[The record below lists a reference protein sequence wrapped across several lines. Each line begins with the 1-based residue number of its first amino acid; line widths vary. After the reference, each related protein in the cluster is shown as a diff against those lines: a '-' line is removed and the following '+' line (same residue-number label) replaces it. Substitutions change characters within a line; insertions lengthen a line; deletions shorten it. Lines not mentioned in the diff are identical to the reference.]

1 MDAMSMLDEL
11 RKQAGAGDD
20 AALLRTRSAGHVQ
33 RGNVAM
39 THDNLTLALHEYQEA
54 LGIDEALADR
64 HPRSAQAQRH
74 LSICLQRLGYV
85 AVQMGQ
91 LCEAKVWF
99 ERALKISE
107 KLALADAND
116 AQAQRD
122 LIVSHYKRA
131 DLYHR
136 LGSPSVA
143 RSEAQVAAT
152 LLARLRPRLTQSDA
166 DSIEQALRA
175 LLR

>member
-1 MDAMSMLDEL
+1 
-11 RKQAGAGDD
+11 
-20 AALLRTRSAGHVQ
+20 
-33 RGNVAM
+33 
-39 THDNLTLALHEYQEA
+39 
-54 LGIDEALADR
+54 
-64 HPRSAQAQRH
+64 
-74 LSICLQRLGYV
+74 
-85 AVQMGQ
+85 MGQ
-91 LCEAKVWF
+91 LGEAKVWF
-99 ERALKISE
+99 ERSLKISE

-122 LIVSHYKRA
+122 LIVGHYMMA

-136 LGSPSVA
+136 LGPPSLA

-152 LLARLRPRLTQSDA
+152 LLARLRPHLTKSDA